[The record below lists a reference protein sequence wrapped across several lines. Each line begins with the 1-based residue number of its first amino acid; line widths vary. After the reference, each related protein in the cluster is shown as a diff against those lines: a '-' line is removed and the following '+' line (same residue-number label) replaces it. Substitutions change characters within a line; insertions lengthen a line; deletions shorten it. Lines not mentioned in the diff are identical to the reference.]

1 MGTKHIRV
9 DDDLH
14 ARIKS
19 ASREDETLAETLERL
34 LGDYSLAQF
43 ADDAAELDLDFSVE
57 AATDG
62 SVDATPPGDEP

>member
-34 LGDYSLAQF
+34 LEDYSLEQF
-43 ADDAAELDLDFSVE
+43 ADDAAALELDFSVE
-57 AATDG
+57 EATDG
-62 SVDATPPGDEP
+62 SVDATPPGEDA